1 MRHHFTFSDDQRQAL
16 RHERFHH
23 PHPRVQ
29 QKMEVVWLK
38 AQGVSQVEIAR
49 LTGLGRRT
57 VVRYLHDFVEGG
69 LPALR
74 YVNVPPPRSEL
85 HQHRGELEA
94 YFHEHPP
101 HSTAQAQ
108 HEIARLTGVERG
120 LTQVRMFLKK
130 VSSLVTAK

>member
-1 MRHHFTFSDDQRQAL
+1 MRHNFTFTEDQLRAL

-57 VVRYLHDFVEGG
+57 VVRYLHDFAEGG
-69 LPALR
+69 LEALR
-74 YVNVPPPRSEL
+74 HVTVRPPRGEL
-85 HQHRGELEA
+85 HEHRGELED
-94 YFHEHPP
+94 YFLGNPP
-101 HSTAQAQ
+101 QSVAQAQ
-108 HEIARLTGVERG
+108 QEIKRLTGVERG
-120 LTQVRMFLKK
+120 LTQVRQFLKK
-130 VSSLVTAK
+130 LSGCAGGK